1 MCVIFCILY
10 IIVIFWILKAEL
22 TTWVS
27 ESHFQFVH
35 NKYDQFKPVWLLIWS
50 FVINGV
56 IALKFPFF
64 VIAVYFILKLV
75 MFDFVGV
82 LIGLLK
88 ILSK

>member
-22 TTWVS
+22 KTSVS

-35 NKYDQFKPVWLLIWS
+35 NKYDLSLNQFGYLFEV
-50 FVINGV
+50 
-56 IALKFPFF
+56 FF
-64 VIAVYFILKLV
+64 AIAVYFILKLV